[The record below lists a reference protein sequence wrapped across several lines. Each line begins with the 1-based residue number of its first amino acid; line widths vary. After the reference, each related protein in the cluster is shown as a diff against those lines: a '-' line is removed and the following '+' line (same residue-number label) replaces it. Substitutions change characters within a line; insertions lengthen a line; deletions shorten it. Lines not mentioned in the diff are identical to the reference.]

1 MDVDSIRRTTLTLD
15 EKRRLIDSGGC
26 FYCRK
31 PAAGHVARDCP
42 MKTIRPRVRG
52 LETDANA
59 PAASS
64 SNNPAPTPPDD
75 PLRAFTEV
83 INQVKTMDAGRREE
97 ASALLKD
104 LVSTLDF

>member
-1 MDVDSIRRTTLTLD
+1 
-15 EKRRLIDSGGC
+15 
-26 FYCRK
+26 
-31 PAAGHVARDCP
+31 
-42 MKTIRPRVRG
+42 MKTMRPRVRG
-52 LETDANA
+52 LETDVNA

-64 SNNPAPTPPDD
+64 SNNPASTPSDD

-83 INQVKTMDAGRREE
+83 INQVKTLDAGRREE